1 MWVQT
6 WPSLLLTSS
15 AFFGP
20 QCAAVAYI
28 LLLRVFPFPD
38 VQGDGPGL
46 DHDNEEEVQ
55 AFMDAE
61 EEALNEEERLLMDGP
76 DFDHALQNAY
86 QQGLDANNPDV
97 NIPDVRLCPHLGGLN
112 VWTPAVH
119 PTLGITCCYLYEGGA
134 IVGD

>member
-1 MWVQT
+1 MH
-6 WPSLLLTSS
+6 PSLCSE
-15 AFFGP
+15 ACREGIIF
-20 QCAAVAYI
+20 VK
-28 LLLRVFPFPD
+28 
-38 VQGDGPGL
+38 QGDGP

-97 NIPDVRLCPHLGGLN
+97 NIPDVSLADLFAGFASPVHTAAKIARSSAVNFGF
-112 VWTPAVH
+112 PA
-119 PTLGITCCYLYEGGA
+119 PPPPPGPRPPL
-134 IVGD
+134 